1 MAYFFTVGEQK
12 VRPGIYQRYANRG
25 SSVNAGSE
33 TGVVG
38 ITISSS
44 WGPVGKVT
52 AHQDIESVKKTY
64 GTDGTVDAA
73 IALLNSG
80 AKEIYVTRLD
90 APNGG
95 TAGTHASLSLVNS
108 ADLPETSVTIK
119 AKYTG
124 KRELNIS
131 VRAIDDTKKEIIVY
145 SGTTKLESFSFDSGA
160 ETEEASNL
168 VKAIAASDYI
178 TAEASL
184 STSDKTVAVVASEK
198 LTGGTDPVITT
209 ESYSSA
215 LNLLEPYN
223 FNYVTLDT
231 TDEDATAILASW
243 VERVMQTG
251 KLVQA
256 VVGCS
261 YEKSLSERLAIAKSF
276 NSMLVICSGIEG
288 ENANGEKPKDYI
300 MSALVCGAIAGTP
313 NTESIVHKA
322 IPEITS
328 IAPYTNIEYQDAICS
343 GLLLASYSSNGTI
356 WFDSGVNTLIVP
368 NADQDDGWKKIRRVS
383 TRFEL
388 MNRIDAATAP
398 LTGKIDCDNDGIAII
413 TERVQGVINDMITE
427 GKLHDSS
434 TIYEDP
440 NNLHTSDS
448 AWFIIEADDVD
459 SFEKGYLTYMYRFDQ
474 NS

>member
-1 MAYFFTVGEQK
+1 M
-12 VRPGIYQRYANRG
+12 
-25 SSVNAGSE
+25 
-33 TGVVG
+33 
-38 ITISSS
+38 
-44 WGPVGKVT
+44 
-52 AHQDIESVKKTY
+52 
-64 GTDGTVDAA
+64 
-73 IALLNSG
+73 
-80 AKEIYVTRLD
+80 
-90 APNGG
+90 
-95 TAGTHASLSLVNS
+95 
-108 ADLPETSVTIK
+108 PETSVTIK

-328 IAPYTNIEYQDAICS
+328 IAPYTN
-343 GLLLASYSSNGTI
+343 
-356 WFDSGVNTLIVP
+356 
-368 NADQDDGWKKIRRVS
+368 K
-383 TRFEL
+383 
-388 MNRIDAATAP
+388 P
-398 LTGKIDCDNDGIAII
+398 LTTMLFPSGQILCNMK
-413 TERVQGVINDMITE
+413 
-427 GKLHDSS
+427 SPS
-434 TIYEDP
+434 YFSP
-440 NNLHTSDS
+440 NNLFPTSNLLSPTHKLPLLYFAYKKHLSHPFPASMEHQGSSPDLHNYMAS
-448 AWFIIEADDVD
+448 HNN
-459 SFEKGYLTYMYRFDQ
+459 SLT
-474 NS
+474 